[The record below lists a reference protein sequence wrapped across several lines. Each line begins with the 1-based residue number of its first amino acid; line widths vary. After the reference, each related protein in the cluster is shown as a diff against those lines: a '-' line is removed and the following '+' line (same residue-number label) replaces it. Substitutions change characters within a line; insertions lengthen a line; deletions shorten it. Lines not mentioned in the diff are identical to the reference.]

1 MKFSSLCISLVCLTT
16 VSDAF
21 MAPSTKI
28 AAYPSSSSSPSAVAP
43 QPTNPFHSTS
53 ASSASASASAFNSN
67 TQLNA
72 IPTNEMMSSSPLSQY
87 FWQAVIDNGLPA
99 LFSII
104 TIAVAA
110 FFFKKAFAGGND
122 TNDFFENKN
131 AIDELYSDL
140 YGSTAGPKNS
150 SPFGAFGGGGGGG
163 LGAGGGGGLN
173 KEQKRNLGIP
183 STQYIQVKN
192 LNEKYASYDFS
203 LKTATASK
211 AAAAAEYRSQA
222 FDRALQKALAPF
234 GSDTSSAAQLPAHVK
249 ASLLSA
255 EKEFLTE
262 GKKLV
267 GEIQQLEAQLVK
279 ASLDVEIVKM
289 GMDKPYDPK
298 PADREESDGENVDAH
313 AGADADADSNNKK
326 QNKKNTEETAK
337 KMQQQNKKVTEK
349 VTKEL
354 SKLQSDLSEL
364 ELEFI
369 SSAVAAVGPERALG
383 FRAALLNDVQ
393 ARGSGGLLKQLER
406 RPLSAFFAS
415 NEASVSDK
423 NLFVMQFPGDV
434 SASQL
439 NELREEVT
447 AIIRNAKP
455 GDEALLVLQSGGG
468 TVTGY
473 GLAAGQLV
481 RLKEKGIFLTI
492 AVEQVAASG
501 GYMMSCVAD
510 KIIASPFAVLGSI
523 GVISEQPNVYERLKK
538 EGIEFQTVTAGE
550 FKRTL
555 TPTKKVTRED
565 FNKAKEDVEMILT
578 QFSGFVAQN
587 RPSLDIKS
595 VATGETWFGQAAL
608 EKGLCDEIRPVDDV
622 LLRYVDEGYQVYEIA
637 YKAPQQVPAG
647 LAALLPSTSAAE
659 GGKNNSISKR
669 MVRWLVSSVV
679 EELKGAMTES
689 TTLDQTQRY
698 MAQDDTADRMK
709 MEERL

>member
-1 MKFSSLCISLVCLTT
+1 LNGSPDEVATILTGT
-16 VSDAF
+16 
-21 MAPSTKI
+21 
-28 AAYPSSSSSPSAVAP
+28 
-43 QPTNPFHSTS
+43 
-53 ASSASASASAFNSN
+53 
-67 TQLNA
+67 
-72 IPTNEMMSSSPLSQY
+72 PLSQY

-99 LFSII
+99 FFTII

-110 FFFKKAFAGGND
+110 FFIKKSREGGD
-122 TNDFFENKN
+122 SNDFMENKN

-140 YGSTAGPKNS
+140 YGSTAS
-150 SPFGAFGGGGGGG
+150 SKMGGMFGGFGPPGGM
-163 LGAGGGGGLN
+163 N
-173 KEQKRNLGIP
+173 KDQKRNLGIP
-183 STQYIQVKN
+183 SSQYIQVKN
-192 LNEKYASYDFS
+192 LNEKYASYDYS

-211 AAAAAEYRSQA
+211 AAAAADYRSQA
-222 FDRALQKALAPF
+222 FDRALQKALTPF
-234 GSDTSSAAQLPAHVK
+234 GGSASMADLPAYAK
-249 ASLLSA
+249 AALLTA
-255 EKEFLTE
+255 EKDFLKV
-262 GKKLV
+262 GKQLV
-267 GEIQQLEAQLVK
+267 GEIQDLEGQLVK
-279 ASLDVEIVKM
+279 ASLDAEIVKM

-298 PADREESDGENVDAH
+298 PAESEDDEEASNSD
-313 AGADADADSNNKK
+313 DSDKK
-326 QNKKNTEETAK
+326 QKKKEENAK
-337 KMQQQNKKVTEK
+337 KMQQESKKTTEK
-349 VTKEL
+349 VSKEL
-354 SKLQSDLSEL
+354 SKLQSDLQEL

-369 SSAVAAVGPERALG
+369 QEAVTAVGPERALG
-383 FRAALLNDVQ
+383 FRAALLKDVE
-393 ARGSGGLLKQLER
+393 ARGTGGILKQLER
-406 RPLSAFFAS
+406 RPLSAFFQSSEEHAAAPKS
-415 NEASVSDK
+415 
-423 NLFVMQFPGDV
+423 LFVMKFPGDV

-523 GVISEQPNVYERLKK
+523 GVISEQPNVYERLKR
-538 EGIEFQTVTAGE
+538 EGVEFQTVTAGE

-565 FNKAKEDVEMILT
+565 FSKAKEDVEMILE
-578 QFSGFVAQN
+578 QFSGFVGQN
-587 RPSLDIKS
+587 RPNLDIKS

-637 YKAPQQVPAG
+637 YKAPQQVPEG
-647 LAALLPSTSAAE
+647 LAALLPTSQE
-659 GGKNNSISKR
+659 GSNSFGKR
-669 MVRWLVSSVV
+669 MVRWLVSSVM
-679 EELKGAMTES
+679 EEVQNSMYES
-689 TTLDQTQRY
+689 GTAEQAQRY
-698 MAQDDTADRMK
+698 MVKDDTADRMK